1 MSLADKFKLYM
12 IKNEKVDT
20 LPRLEIMP
28 YNEATI
34 ERWRNE
40 GLPNTVKTQ
49 AEFHDYFGLS
59 RLDFFFIWPDI
70 DNVGCRGKISTS
82 ENFASVKSSL
92 YDLEKVRVRMHDY
105 RQTLDIIEEANGIM
119 WIPLHGYFWH
129 PRDLFGVAEHLMM
142 FYDNPVLM
150 QDINKSLLEFNIGV
164 VNIIYEV
171 GIPTIICVSE
181 DLAYKNGAMISKEL
195 FDEFIAP
202 YHQELLKEIKKEF
215 CIAALDSDGDI
226 TNVTCWFAELG
237 YDCINPIERQ
247 TGMDL
252 IALRENN
259 PNIAFLGGYNK
270 LVMSKG
276 PEAIHSE
283 FESLK
288 SVFLKGKFVPA
299 VDHQTPPE
307 VSLDNYRHY
316 LNASEKFFS
325 EMGVA

>member
-252 IALRENN
+252 IALREKN